1 MHNKQQNT
9 VVLELQM
16 VTTVVFQVFRPI
28 TCSLEFKT
36 MAKKIIVKTDVHNEH
51 TTSCEWIIMQ
61 QFQLGN
67 NIVMHKFFDARES
80 VCWYNTGTNRATF
93 KLKVNLL
100 YCMWLGLVQ
109 IDFARYVIGKI
120 TPKNRF
126 HNIIMK

>member
-28 TCSLEFKT
+28 TCSLEFET

-93 KLKVNLL
+93 IIKLNLL

-109 IDFARYVIGKI
+109 IDFARYVICKI
-120 TPKNRF
+120 M
-126 HNIIMK
+126 NI